1 MFWKYAANLQVSIRC
16 GSVTSTKLESNFL
29 EFALL
34 HGCSPVHLL
43 HIFRAPFNNNT
54 SGEILLNQWLWLLIF
69 TNTRAFFSVTK
80 VAAYWDL
87 AVFSNRCISKIS
99 IVNSVLWLSNHL
111 YNFWSQKQNSKKN
124 AVSWYIYITVFQI
137 RLCLNTSLYSGYVPY
152 NFYLRFVRHEFPLN

>member
-1 MFWKYAANLQVSIRC
+1 MFWKYAANLQVSIPC
-16 GSVTSTKLESNFL
+16 GSVWLQQNWKAI

-54 SGEILLNQWLWLLIF
+54 SGEILLNQCLLLLIF
-69 TNTRAFFSVTK
+69 TNTRAFISVTK

-87 AVFSNRCISKIS
+87 AVFSNRCTSKIS
-99 IVNSVLWLSNHL
+99 TVNSVLWLSNHL
-111 YNFWSQKQNSKKN
+111 YHF
-124 AVSWYIYITVFQI
+124 AFQI
-137 RLCLNTSLYSGYVPY
+137 RLRLNTSLYFGHVPY